1 MTPHSPSGMEV
12 DNADATPVIL
22 MAILMFV
29 LPAEPIG
36 RATWGGE
43 TRKLLDWKSV
53 HEKCPW
59 GVLLILGGGFALAE
73 GSEKSCK
80 SYVHLQS
87 PAVSYSRSVPQ
98 A

>member
-1 MTPHSPSGMEV
+1 MEV

-36 RATWGGE
+36 RSAGGGGE

-73 GSEKSCK
+73 GSEKSCT
-80 SYVHLQS
+80 SYAHVQIVGFLAS
-87 PAVSYSRSVPQ
+87 CYSFFAPQ

>member
-1 MTPHSPSGMEV
+1 MGCNNEGQFYVSGMEV
-12 DNADATPVIL
+12 DNADATPVIM
-22 MAILMFV
+22 MAILMFI

-36 RATWGGE
+36 RSEGGK
-43 TRKLLDWKSV
+43 TRKLLDWDSV

-80 SYVHLQS
+80 
-87 PAVSYSRSVPQ
+87 
-98 A
+98 

>member
-1 MTPHSPSGMEV
+1 MEV

-36 RATWGGE
+36 RSDGGGE

-73 GSEKSCK
+73 GSEKSCT
-80 SYVHLQS
+80 SYAHLQS
-87 PAVSYSRSVPQ
+87 Q
-98 A
+98 AGSHGCFIPKA